1 MLPVRHSTRRAAV
14 WAALGIVYVVWGS
27 TYVGVRFAIETLPP
41 LITGGL
47 RFLVAGVL
55 MAALVAFL
63 RGRSAL
69 RVTPA
74 QFATAAGSGLLLL
87 LGGNGMVAI
96 SVQRVPSGLAA
107 LLAACL
113 PLWIVAIRLAVRDR
127 SGVVTVAGLLLGF
140 AGVGLIFL
148 PGGASGADPA
158 YAGLI
163 VLASLSWAVGSL
175 LVAKLPVP
183 ADPLVLTAIEMLTG
197 SAAMLAFAGVRGEFT
212 GFAPAAVSVKSWLA
226 LGYLIVFGSLV
237 AFTAYLWLLNRA
249 PVSVVSTYAYVNPAV
264 AVLLGSL
271 LAGERLT
278 TATLAGGLVI
288 LVAVAG
294 VVTAEGRLAARPATD
309 AEYAAG
315 PNVDR
320 SGRRRTARR
329 RTVPVMSPVASRL
342 WRRRPQPQPSPAA

>member
-1 MLPVRHSTRRAAV
+1 MLVSGRRSVHRAPV
-14 WAALGIVYVVWGS
+14 WAALGVVYVVWGS
-27 TYVGVRFAIETLPP
+27 TYVAVRFAIETLPP

-55 MAALVAFL
+55 MLTVVGFR

-69 RVTPA
+69 RLTPA

-96 SVQRVPSGLAA
+96 AVQKVPSGLAA
-107 LLAACL
+107 LLASCL
-113 PLWIVAIRLAVRDR
+113 PLWIVAIRLVLRDR
-127 SGVVTVAGLLLGF
+127 SGAVTVAGLLLGF

-148 PGGASGADPA
+148 PGGGSGTDPA

-175 LVAKLPVP
+175 LVTKLPVP
-183 ADPLVLTAIEMLTG
+183 ADPLVLTAVEMLAG
-197 SAAMLAFAGVRGEFT
+197 AAAMLAVAGVRGEFT
-212 GFAPAAVSVKSWLA
+212 DFAPTAVTARSWLA
-226 LGYLIVFGSLV
+226 LAYLIVFGSLL
-237 AFTAYLWLLNRA
+237 AFTAYLWLLGRA

-278 TATLAGGLVI
+278 AAALAGGLVI
-288 LVAVAG
+288 LVAVAT
-294 VVTAEGRLAARPATD
+294 VVTTEGRRARRAGAAAQPAESLPPDRP
-309 AEYAAG
+309 
-315 PNVDR
+315 
-320 SGRRRTARR
+320 ARR
-329 RTVPVMSPVASRL
+329 RTDSVVSLGASRP
-342 WRRRPQPQPSPAA
+342 WRRRPYLRPRPAG